1 MNIGHS
7 TPGLD
12 LLREALPRVLA
23 FQAAPPR
30 LPSPGQLQHWLFER
44 PATSAVVLL
53 AFALILLALFN
64 RRNQLRRGTLIAGGV
79 GVLAAGVFALGTF
92 VTTDRERVLAASE
105 RFVLAAGA
113 GDDATVDALLSD
125 RMSVR
130 VGGAATTWGRDWVLD
145 SVRRLGETFRFDTF
159 EYRSAQG
166 VTDGPTSARTQ
177 FRVVAAGQGLGQAIT
192 WWRISWRKGTDG
204 DWRIEDLDLLL
215 INGMRPD
222 GPGAMRL
229 DRFGR

>member
-7 TPGLD
+7 TGPLD
-12 LLREALPRVLA
+12 LLLGALPHVLA

-30 LPSPGQLQHWLFER
+30 LPTPGQVQHWLFER
-44 PATSAVVLL
+44 PMTGCAALL
-53 AFALILLALFN
+53 AFALVLLALFN
-64 RRNQLRRGTLIAGGV
+64 RRDQLRRGVIAAGAV
-79 GVLAAGVFALGTF
+79 AALAAVVFALGTF
-92 VTTDRERVLAASE
+92 VTTDRERVLNASE

-130 VGGAATTWGRDWVLD
+130 VGGAATTWGREWVLD
-145 SVRRLGETFRFDTF
+145 SVRRLGESYRFDTF
-159 EYRSAQG
+159 EYRSPQG

-177 FRVVAAGQGLGQAIT
+177 FRVVAAGEGLGQAIT
-192 WWRISWRKGTDG
+192 WWRISWRKGADG
-204 DWRIEDLDLLL
+204 LWRIEELDLLL

-222 GPGAMRL
+222 GAGAMRL
-229 DRFGR
+229 DRIGR